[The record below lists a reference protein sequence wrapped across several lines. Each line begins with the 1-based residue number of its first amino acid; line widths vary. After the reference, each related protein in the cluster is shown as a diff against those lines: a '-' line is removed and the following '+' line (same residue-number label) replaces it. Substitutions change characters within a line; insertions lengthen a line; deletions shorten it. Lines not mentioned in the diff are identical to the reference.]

1 MYVYA
6 CLRSAPP
13 HIWIAD
19 HAISASV
26 SLSPSLGTH
35 SFNPNPVHS
44 LLILTLVV
52 EAVHSSYVPGEQT
65 VKMTSFAVQA
75 FTAL

>member
-1 MYVYA
+1 MHVYV
-6 CLRSAPP
+6 CLCSAPP
-13 HIWIAD
+13 HIWITD

-26 SLSPSLGTH
+26 SLGTH
-35 SFNPNPVHS
+35 SFNPNAVHS

-52 EAVHSSYVPGEQT
+52 EAVHKLHSLHVPGEQT
-65 VKMTSFAVQA
+65 VKMTSFVVQA